1 MFPAGEYNGA
11 LVAQQR
17 EFNTTHWSV
26 VLAARGES
34 AEAQEAL
41 EKLCRVYWYPLYA
54 FVRRQGH
61 SPEDAEDIIQG
72 FFARLLQRKDLET
85 IQRERGRL
93 RCYLLVS
100 LKHFLI
106 NEQLRARAE
115 KRGGRQSFISL
126 DEVEAEKKF
135 SQEPVDKSTPEKI
148 FERRWAMALLDKVLE
163 LLRNEYE
170 ATDRLRLFESLR
182 WFLSDE
188 PAEQSQ
194 AEIGSQLGLST
205 GAVKQAV
212 RRMRQRYRELLRE
225 EVANTVAA
233 AADIDDEVRHLVA
246 VLRAPRT

>member
-1 MFPAGEYNGA
+1 MFPADEYNGA
-11 LVAQQR
+11 LVPQR
-17 EFNTTHWSV
+17 QEFNTTLWSV

-34 AEAQEAL
+34 PQAQEAL

-85 IQRERGRL
+85 VQRERGRF
-93 RCYLLVS
+93 RSYLLVS

-106 NEQLRARAE
+106 NEQYRARTE
-115 KRGGRQSFISL
+115 KRGGGRPLIPL
-126 DEVEAEKKF
+126 DEVQAEKKF
-135 SQEPVDKSTPEKI
+135 GQEPADKSTPEKI

-163 LLRNEYE
+163 RLGKEYE
-170 ATDRLRLFESLR
+170 ETGRVRLFESLR
-182 WFLSDE
+182 CFLSDE
-188 PAEQSQ
+188 PAEQPQ
-194 AEIGSQLGLST
+194 TQIGAQLGLSA

-212 RRMRQRYRELLRE
+212 RRLRQRYRELLHE
-225 EVANTVAA
+225 EVANTVAT

-246 VLRAPRT
+246 ALRGL

>member
-1 MFPAGEYNGA
+1 MFSADEYSGA
-11 LVAQQR
+11 LVPQRR
-17 EFNTTHWSV
+17 EFDTTHWSV

-34 AEAQEAL
+34 ADAQEAL

-61 SPEDAEDIIQG
+61 SPEDAEDLIQG

-85 IQRERGRL
+85 VQRERGRF
-93 RCYLLVS
+93 RSYLLVS
-100 LKHFLI
+100 LKHFML
-106 NEQLRARAE
+106 NEQLHARAE
-115 KRGGRQSFISL
+115 KRGGGRSLISL

-135 SQEPVDKSTPEKI
+135 AQEPVDNSTPEKI
-148 FERRWAMALLDKVLE
+148 FERRWAMALLDTVLE
-163 LLRNEYE
+163 RLRQEHE
-170 ATDRLRLFESLR
+170 ATGRLRLFESLR

-194 AEIGSQLGLST
+194 AEIAAKLGVST

-212 RRMRQRYRELLRE
+212 RRLRQRYRELLHE
-225 EVANTVAA
+225 EVANTVAT

-246 VLRAPRT
+246 VLRGP